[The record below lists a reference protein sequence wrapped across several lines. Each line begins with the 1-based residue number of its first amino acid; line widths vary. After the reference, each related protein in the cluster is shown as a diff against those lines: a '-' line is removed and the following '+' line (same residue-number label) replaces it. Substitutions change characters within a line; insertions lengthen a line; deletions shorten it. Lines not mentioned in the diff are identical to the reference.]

1 MSILLTIVT
10 QWYYHSLVSEDAS
23 VSSLPHPHHLT
34 RHRAPFY
41 LQNISQLRLDIP
53 IPAAQLEAVMVA
65 QQSWLSHEWTAD
77 TLLSVPIS
85 YCPLHS
91 CQIDLRKTQPGSIQK
106 RTVEGWVSCVF
117 QDTWRPGFRF
127 WLYHLLALSLWESSD
142 FSSVKWGRQIS
153 WSLTILRCYEVK
165 SQHLLQRRP
174 QTGLLETAVTV
185 IYLFSKYWLS
195 TYDVGNHSYTGITAV
210 SKMKSFP
217 LMDLTFSGER
227 QTTIKHINEWFNLR
241 YQ

>member
-1 MSILLTIVT
+1 MCWGRQAPQ
-10 QWYYHSLVSEDAS
+10 QWGTE
-23 VSSLPHPHHLT
+23 
-34 RHRAPFY
+34 
-41 LQNISQLRLDIP
+41 
-53 IPAAQLEAVMVA
+53 
-65 QQSWLSHEWTAD
+65 
-77 TLLSVPIS
+77 
-85 YCPLHS
+85 
-91 CQIDLRKTQPGSIQK
+91 IQK

-195 TYDVGNHSYTGITAV
+195 TYDVGNHSSHRDYSSEQDEILSSHGPHILRREA
-210 SKMKSFP
+210 
-217 LMDLTFSGER
+217 DNN
-227 QTTIKHINEWFNLR
+227 QTHKRMI
-241 YQ
+241 

>member
-23 VSSLPHPHHLT
+23 VSSLPHPRHLT

-91 CQIDLRKTQPGSIQK
+91 CQIDLRKTQPGSAHTLLPDIQFF
-106 RTVEGWVSCVF
+106 TVVTESTLFSFPFLECSPFTTWFFSPVACSLSCQPMRNWGALRLPERGGRV
-117 QDTWRPGFRF
+117 T
-127 WLYHLLALSLWESSD
+127 LY
-142 FSSVKWGRQIS
+142 FSSV
-153 WSLTILRCYEVK
+153 
-165 SQHLLQRRP
+165 
-174 QTGLLETAVTV
+174 
-185 IYLFSKYWLS
+185 
-195 TYDVGNHSYTGITAV
+195 V
-210 SKMKSFP
+210 SMSP
-217 LMDLTFSGER
+217 
-227 QTTIKHINEWFNLR
+227 
-241 YQ
+241 